1 MSRGR
6 DGRRYDRND
15 GATVGLTG
23 AADSGVHLRE
33 RLTRTEMCCARECG
47 EAVLFAAAEQKAE
60 E

>member
-23 AADSGVHLRE
+23 AADAADVCVSG
-33 RLTRTEMCCARECG
+33 
-47 EAVLFAAAEQKAE
+47 
-60 E
+60 